1 MELSRHAL
9 HNRLKAIIDSGNE
22 IVRVT
27 LNRRD
32 SMEIVTFAPPPLTG
46 VCFGGM
52 SEQYESVKVLGIP
65 LVCTHLPD
73 EVPSTIEIKLHGGT
87 KNR

>member
-1 MELSRHAL
+1 MELSRHTL

-32 SMEIVTFAPPPLTG
+32 SLEIVTFSPPHITG
-46 VCFGGM
+46 TRFGDM
-52 SEQYESVKVLGIP
+52 SEQFESVKVLGIP

-73 EVPSTIEIKLHGGT
+73 EVPSTIEIKLHG
-87 KNR
+87 